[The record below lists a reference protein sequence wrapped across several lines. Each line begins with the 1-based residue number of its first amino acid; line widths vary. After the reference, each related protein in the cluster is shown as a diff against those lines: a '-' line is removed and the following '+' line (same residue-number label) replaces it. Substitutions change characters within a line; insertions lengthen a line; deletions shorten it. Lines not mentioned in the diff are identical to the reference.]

1 MRIRIALTTATAVIC
16 MTTAFLILLGST
28 PGASASNTAR
38 VSVSTGHTAASS
50 NASIASLALPVVVH
64 TAAGVAIA
72 LGDAHFPVTAT
83 PVPAPAK
90 PVAPVP
96 ATPVVPAPAPVPTA
110 APVQTAAAAVPA
122 AAPVPV
128 NDDTSVDTA
137 DWQCIRIHESGDNY
151 NDPNMPSGAY
161 GILISTWQ
169 SLGYSGSPYQAA
181 PALQDAAALRLH
193 AEYGF
198 EPWGSRFACGL

>member
-1 MRIRIALTTATAVIC
+1 

-38 VSVSTGHTAASS
+38 VSVSTRHTAASS
-50 NASIASLALPVVVH
+50 NANIASLALPVVIH
-64 TAAGVAIA
+64 TAAGLAIA
-72 LGDAHFPVTAT
+72 VGDAHFPVTAT
-83 PVPAPAK
+83 PVRAPAK
-90 PVAPVP
+90 PVAPVAPVP
-96 ATPVVPAPAPVPTA
+96 ATPVAPAA

-122 AAPVPV
+122 AAPAPTPAAAVPAAAPAPV

-169 SLGYSGSPYQAA
+169 SLGYSGWPYQAA